1 MVVSST
7 LETSCENHM
16 AKTSSTKPVTAKPE
30 KSDAKAAVKA
40 VETKSDQKPL
50 VAKAPPVAKAPAAAK
65 APATEKAKA
74 PAAAP
79 KAAPKPAAA
88 KPTGDAKPAAA
99 PKPTADAK
107 PAATKVAKP
116 AAKADAKAKV
126 DAKAKPAAAPAAGDA
141 DDAAEG
147 PAAAAPSPAATPGTG
162 EPMSIKDVV
171 ANLVKTSKGK
181 GSVTYDQLN
190 ALLPDAMNDPELL
203 DQILEQLE
211 SRGVELVEDSGA
223 DDVEEE
229 AEEGTGGDGEAEAGT
244 SRFERLAPT
253 GEGEDVE
260 PGEKNDDP
268 VRLYLSQMGEIPLLT
283 RDQEIEYARSIEIFR
298 EGFRRKAMTTIM
310 GIKAGIQWVEE
321 QKEIKE
327 QQEKNAKSHGSSPS
341 RDVFLDRAATHLSTL
356 AKLVAHVTPMSAQ
369 IVINSFENDDL
380 RAADERL
387 LRNRLTRAYRLL
399 EEMEL
404 DAKTVIQT
412 KDEMLDLRRKVLR
425 IRREVEQN
433 RKNKPK
439 VAKEKEAELQKI
451 ADLVGEHIDG
461 FLDRCMGVSRRFRAY
476 EDAKQK
482 LSCGNL
488 RLVVSIA
495 KKYRN
500 RGLSFLDLIQEGNT
514 GLMKG
519 VEKYEYKRGYKFST
533 YATWWIRQG
542 ITRAIA
548 DQARTIRIPV
558 HMIETMGKLRKIQ
571 KDILQDTG
579 REGTIEEVAERAGIS
594 VQECKRVIH
603 ACKHP
608 ISLDRPIGDSDD
620 CNFGDFLED
629 KSTQNPA
636 NISSNELLKEK
647 ITEVL
652 DTLSDRER
660 EIICLRFGIV
670 DGYTYTL
677 EEVGRRFNVT
687 RERIR
692 QIEAKSIKKLQH
704 PTRARKLEGFID
716 NKLT

>member
-1 MVVSST
+1 
-7 LETSCENHM
+7 M
-16 AKTSSTKPVTAKPE
+16 AKNTSASKSDSKSSEKADKHAPAKAAS
-30 KSDAKAAVKA
+30 KKKDAKAAA
-40 VETKSDQKPL
+40 
-50 VAKAPPVAKAPAAAK
+50 PVAESAVAVAERDDAPEAVAA
-65 APATEKAKA
+65 
-74 PAAAP
+74 
-79 KAAPKPAAA
+79 
-88 KPTGDAKPAAA
+88 
-99 PKPTADAK
+99 
-107 PAATKVAKP
+107 
-116 AAKADAKAKV
+116 
-126 DAKAKPAAAPAAGDA
+126 PAAAPAAG
-141 DDAAEG
+141 
-147 PAAAAPSPAATPGTG
+147 
-162 EPMSIKDVV
+162 EPMAIKDVV
-171 ANLVKTSKGK
+171 AALVKTSKGK

-211 SRGVELVEDSGA
+211 SRGVELVEDGGA

-229 AEEGTGGDGEAEAGT
+229 AEEGSGGDGEAEAGT
-244 SRFERLAPT
+244 SRFERLTPESAT
-253 GEGEDVE
+253 EDTE
-260 PGEKNDDP
+260 PSEKNDDP

-283 RDQEIEYARSIEIFR
+283 RDQEIEYARSIEIYR

-310 GIKAGIQWVEE
+310 GVRAGIQWVEE

-341 RDVFLDRAATHLSTL
+341 RDVFLDKAATHLSTL
-356 AKLVAHVTPMSAQ
+356 GKLVAHVLPLSAK
-369 IVINSFENDDL
+369 IV
-380 RAADERL
+380 ADEHEGEGEEARIRDDQL

-404 DAKTVIQT
+404 DAKTVIET
-412 KDEMLDLRRKVLR
+412 KDEMLDLRRKILR
-425 IRREVEQN
+425 IRREIDQN
-433 RKNKPK
+433 RKAKPK
-439 VAKEKEAELQKI
+439 VAKEKEGELHKI
-451 ADLVGEHIDG
+451 AESVGECIDA
-461 FLDRCMGVSRRFRAY
+461 FLDRCMGVSKRFRAY